1 MKDALESG
9 PSVTMVTPWIK
20 RAIRKGAVQRGTVTF
35 GAAADVCFVATIA
48 LAIPWL
54 ASVAI
59 PLAVPLLPI
68 LDPGRYWL
76 LQTVH
81 QIAAL
86 VLTLVTIRLVSVRT
100 WAGWGFNLNRA
111 GLGIAMT
118 VGFALA
124 VSLPTYFLMSAAPQ
138 PTSSITA
145 GAIVAVLITHLFVIG
160 STQEVL
166 FRGFVMG
173 FLENR
178 WPTIYRLGPVEVPL
192 SGLIAAVIFTLAH
205 VKPFPPYAWPA
216 QLAFSFIYGVI
227 YAVMYRHTRS
237 LLGPALAHGYSNAA
251 YVAMMMLKYA

>member
-1 MKDALESG
+1 MAPAPGRPTDRDAPYLLLQLHELRCRPVSRVRPRQPG
-9 PSVTMVTPWIK
+9 AYLF
-20 RAIRKGAVQRGTVTF
+20 RAGV
-35 GAAADVCFVATIA
+35 
-48 LAIPWL
+48 L
-54 ASVAI
+54 AS
-59 PLAVPLLPI
+59 
-68 LDPGRYWL
+68 
-76 LQTVH
+76 
-81 QIAAL
+81 
-86 VLTLVTIRLVSVRT
+86 
-100 WAGWGFNLNRA
+100 
-111 GLGIAMT
+111 
-118 VGFALA
+118 
-124 VSLPTYFLMSAAPQ
+124 APQ

-178 WPTIYRLGPVEVPL
+178 WPTIYRLGPVKVPL

-251 YVAMMMLKYA
+251 YVAMMMLK